1 MDGFQERLRRSIQ
14 WRLAWGLS
22 AAIVLMALL
31 AGMVS
36 FYTAYREANELQDD
50 ILRQVAELIRQQ
62 PASAWAQLDLQAGH
76 GRDPAFESHLVVQA
90 LPVTGQAHRAGTLS
104 LPTSLVDGLHSL
116 TLDDNR
122 YRVLVESLA
131 DGRRFV
137 VAQETQ
143 LRDDIAYNS
152 AALTVLPLLVL
163 VPVLLLVV
171 SLLVRGL
178 MRPVTRL
185 AKEIDGRSDHD
196 LHALLSPHL
205 PTEIRPF
212 VNAINRLL
220 ARVAEAMDSQRR
232 FVADAA
238 HELRSP
244 LTALSLQ
251 AERLAATELS
261 NEAQERLQV
270 LRQGI
275 ERGSNLLEQL
285 LTLARAQAVSHEPGQ
300 PVSVQHVYRRVLE
313 ALMPLAQA
321 RNVDLG
327 MIDGPD
333 AQIHVPE
340 LALFTLV
347 RNVVDNAIRYTPEG
361 GLVDLQLHTN
371 VREVVLVIEDNGPGI
386 PVDERERVIDPFY
399 RVLGNE
405 QPGSGLGLSIVATLA
420 QRLGG
425 RLELFDATNYPHGL
439 KVRLTLTRGSA
450 SQA

>member
-1 MDGFQERLRRSIQ
+1 MDGFQELLKRSIQ

-31 AGMVS
+31 AGSVA
-36 FYTAYREANELQDD
+36 FYTAFREANELQDD
-50 ILRQVAELIRQQ
+50 ILRQVAALIRQQ
-62 PASAWAQLDLQAGH
+62 PASAWQQLNVQGTH
-76 GRDPAFESHLVVQA
+76 GQESAFESHLLVQA
-90 LPVTGQAHRAGTLS
+90 LPTAAQPHPPGALGLPATLA
-104 LPTSLVDGLHSL
+104 DGLHSL
-116 TLDDNR
+116 TLDDDR
-122 YRVLVESLA
+122 YRVLVASLA

-143 LRDDIAYNS
+143 LRDDIALNS

-171 SLLVRGL
+171 TLLVHGL
-178 MRPVTRL
+178 LRPVTRL
-185 AKEIDGRSDHD
+185 ARDIDGRSDQD
-196 LHALLSPHL
+196 LQALQDAQL

-220 ARVAEAMDSQRR
+220 ARVAEAVDSQRR

-238 HELRSP
+238 HELCSP

-251 AERLAATELS
+251 AERLAATELPH
-261 NEAQERLQV
+261 EARQRLQV

-275 ERGSNLLEQL
+275 ERGRNLLDQL
-285 LTLARAQAVSHEPGQ
+285 LTLARAQAVSHEPVQ

-313 ALMPLAQA
+313 ALMPLAHA

-333 AQIHVPE
+333 AQVQVPE

-361 GLVDLQLHTN
+361 GVVDLRLHADT
-371 VREVVLVIEDNGPGI
+371 RQVVLEVEDNGPGI
-386 PVDERERVIDPFY
+386 PADERERVLDPFY

-405 QPGSGLGLSIVATLA
+405 EPGSGLGLSIVSTLA

-425 RLELFDATNYPHGL
+425 RLELRDATHYPHGL
-439 KVRLTLTRGSA
+439 NVRLTLAPGA
-450 SQA
+450 APQP